1 MEKVQPRRG
10 NRAGPRSSTTYGSL
24 HASTWRDEQG
34 FAVRQTPSRGMCR
47 HPRCANGLRLVSG
60 DYEIPGVRCRDCQ
73 GCREFEQ
80 DVEIKR
86 EQKRYPEPIELYR
99 LRIKAPESE
108 HQRIS
113 ERLHARPRLKL
124 ESGFRRDGPGALFF
138 LGRSKEALET
148 IAREFEQYPDIERIR
163 FGHGRATWSRFTA
176 GCLVK
181 REAYGPQAKRWY
193 IRGLPPRDKL
203 EWKIEHVSGLGK
215 FDPRRS
221 PRTWN
226 RRNNLVLVPPESWS
240 TPRRRRPPA
249 QPDFFDPAKAPPGV
263 SVHSPSLATFKGAA
277 QPLPAAAVQASYAVH
292 RERRQAQLLANSD
305 SLPSEVFRKAYASS
319 PDSDPVIPRRIL
331 SDAELARPGPT
342 GAAIWQERERAE
354 AAARRQQRDSSAS
367 GRPITAEEQQAF
379 IDRMMAIKRNKEGNV

>member
-10 NRAGPRSSTTYGSL
+10 NRAGPRSSTTYDSR

-34 FAVRQTPSRGMCR
+34 FVVRQKPCRGMCR
-47 HPRCANGLRLVSG
+47 NPRCANGLRLVSG
-60 DYEIPGVRCRDCQ
+60 DYTVLPRCRGCQ

-86 EQKRYPEPIELYR
+86 LQKQYPEPFELYR
-99 LRIKAPESE
+99 LRIKAPEAE

-124 ESGFRRDGPGALFF
+124 ESGFRRDGPNALFF

-148 IAREFEQYPDIERIR
+148 IARDFEQYPEIERIR
-163 FGHGRATWSRFTA
+163 FGHGRATWSRLTA

-181 REAYGPQAKRWY
+181 REAYGRQVKRWY
-193 IRGLPPRDKL
+193 VRGLPPRDKL
-203 EWKIEHVSGLGK
+203 EWKIMRVSGLGK

-226 RRNNLVLVPPESWS
+226 RRDNLVLVPPESWS
-240 TPRRRRPPA
+240 MPRRRSPA
-249 QPDFFDPAKAPPGV
+249 QLDFFDPAKAPPGV
-263 SVHSPSLATFKGAA
+263 TVHSASLATFKGAA
-277 QPLPAAAVQASYAVH
+277 QPLPAQVIEQTYAAH
-292 RERRQAQLLANSD
+292 RERRQAWLLVNSD
-305 SLPSEVFRKAYASS
+305 SLPSEAFRKAYASS
-319 PDSDPVIPRRIL
+319 PDLNPVIPRRIL

-342 GAAIWQERERAE
+342 GAAVWQERECRE
-354 AAARRQQRDSSAS
+354 AAARRQQRASSAS
-367 GRPITAEEQQAF
+367 GRPLTVAEQQAF
-379 IDRMMAIKRNKEGNV
+379 IDRMMAIKRKKEGQA